1 MLSLLIS
8 IQLFFNLDRFLP
20 DLWFLNPCKSATVTD
35 VDGNIYHTFSI
46 GKQCWLV
53 ENLKVTKYRD
63 GTSIPGDFT
72 GGSTGNEPDQMWG
85 NKLTGT
91 WSVYKNDTSYFQ
103 DYGYL
108 YNWYAVSDPKGI
120 CPNGWHVPIVNEK
133 NIMTTFLPNDFKFS
147 TFPGGFRSSDGYFN
161 LMKNFGFFWTSS
173 ESNHNK
179 AWLFYLTSN
188 SNLILTD
195 QLSKT
200 IGASVRCIQD

>member
-1 MLSLLIS
+1 M
-8 IQLFFNLDRFLP
+8 
-20 DLWFLNPCKSATVTD
+20 
-35 VDGNIYHTFSI
+35 
-46 GKQCWLV
+46 V

-63 GTSIPGDFT
+63 GTSIPSDFT
-72 GGSTGNEPDQMWG
+72 GGSTGNEPDLMWG

-108 YNWYAVSDPKGI
+108 YYWFAVADSRGI
-120 CPNGWHVPIVNEK
+120 CLTGWHVPSVDEK
-133 NIMTTFLPNDFKFS
+133 NIMTTFLPKEVKFS

-161 LMKNFGFFWTSS
+161 LMKNFGFFWTPT
-173 ESNHNK
+173 ESNQNK

-188 SNLILTD
+188 SNLISTD